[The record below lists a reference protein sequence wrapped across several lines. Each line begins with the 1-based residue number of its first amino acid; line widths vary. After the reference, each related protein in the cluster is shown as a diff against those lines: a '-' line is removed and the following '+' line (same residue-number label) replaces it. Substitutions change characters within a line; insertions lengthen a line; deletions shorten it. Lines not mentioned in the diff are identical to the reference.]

1 MWAFYAVIK
10 IEMEVKTSASTSKT
24 NKEEDD
30 DDNDDDKLFLW
41 YGWLTKGVQPYLQ
54 PKTQNNC
61 QRSSPSRISD
71 TPQTGFEPVQNLSS
85 CLVEWSCAVV
95 MTAMPR
101 GWNM

>member
-95 MTAMPR
+95 MNAIPR